1 MSKYIC
7 SNCKE
12 IIGTD
17 KDKIENFLLNIL
29 GGGLTIIS
37 VIIYLALLIIS
48 IILIFTPLSILG
60 IIFTIVL
67 LFKRFSFGKSKSE
80 QNFCPNCKAKNT
92 LVPCNTPYG
101 KTLYSEFYQEKDVMD

>member
-1 MSKYIC
+1 MNKYIC

-37 VIIYLALLIIS
+37 VIIYLALLIVS
-48 IILIFTPLSILG
+48 IILIFTQFWILG
-60 IIFTIVL
+60 LVLTIL
-67 LFKRFSFGKSKSE
+67 CCCKRFSFKTK
-80 QNFCPNCKAKNT
+80 QFTNQCPKCRAENT
-92 LVPCNTPYG
+92 LVPSDTLKGQELIRENT
-101 KTLYSEFYQEKDVMD
+101 K